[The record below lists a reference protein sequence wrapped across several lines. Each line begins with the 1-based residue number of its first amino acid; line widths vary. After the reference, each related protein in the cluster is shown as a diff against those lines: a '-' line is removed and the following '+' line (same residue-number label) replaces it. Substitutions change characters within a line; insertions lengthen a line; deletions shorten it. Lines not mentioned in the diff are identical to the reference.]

1 MKRGRFLENEVREVV
16 AKKLGKKIKN
26 SGLFIS
32 QEHPMLAGSP
42 DGICEDSVVEI
53 KCPISSK
60 TYLNYIKNGRPSK
73 KCFAQVQMQMYLSG
87 LKTVTFVLQTQIF
100 QLVKMWKFYVLFMMT
115 SICQAFLKVLLH
127 FGNPRCIHYYVRV

>member
-1 MKRGRFLENEVREVV
+1 MGGKIPETSAMKRGRFLENEVREVV

-53 KCPISSK
+53 KCLVS
-60 TYLNYIKNGRPSK
+60 SK

-87 LKTVTFVLQTQIF
+87 LKNCYFCVADPNFSASKNVEILCIGYDDEYMSGFLESVITF
-100 QLVKMWKFYVLFMMT
+100 WKSQVYPLLCK
-115 SICQAFLKVLLH
+115 SIK
-127 FGNPRCIHYYVRV
+127 

>member
-1 MKRGRFLENEVREVV
+1 MGGKIPETSAMKRGRFLENEVREVV

-53 KCPISSK
+53 KCLVS
-60 TYLNYIKNGRPSK
+60 SK

-87 LKTVTFVLQTQIF
+87 LENCYFCVADPNFSASKNVEILCIVYDDEYMSGFLESVITF
-100 QLVKMWKFYVLFMMT
+100 WKSQVYPLLCK
-115 SICQAFLKVLLH
+115 SIK
-127 FGNPRCIHYYVRV
+127 